1 MSTVRYLAMEVM
13 KYNKVTGVFVE
24 PKLQWRDLADG
35 EFLLRYDNDIAHMAY
50 MLLTEPKRL
59 KCFGSNNNVLVN
71 MYDFFDGRKRLV
83 L

>member
-1 MSTVRYLAMEVM
+1 MSTVKYLAMEVM
-13 KYNKVTGVFVE
+13 KHKGIFIY
-24 PKLQWRDLADG
+24 PAMMWQDLADG

-50 MLLTEPKRL
+50 MLFTEPKRL
-59 KCFGSNNNVLVN
+59 KCFGANNNVLVN

>member
-13 KYNKVTGVFVE
+13 QHKGIFMY
-24 PKLQWRDLADG
+24 PAMMWQDLADG
-35 EFLLRYDNDIAHMAY
+35 EFLLRYDNDMTHMAY
-50 MLLTEPKRL
+50 MLFTEPKRL
-59 KCFGSNNNVLVN
+59 KCFSTNNVLVN